1 MKNWYIGMI
10 SLSLMVSISSQKV
23 LYNASLTQESWNI
36 VDDVVMG
43 GRSDGHFED
52 TETFGHFYGK
62 VSLENNGGFSSA
74 RWPIASLNVM
84 EYKHI
89 VLKVKG
95 DGKRY
100 QLRLKS
106 SIRDPHAYIQYLT
119 IPEDWVEIRLP
130 LKDFYPSFRG
140 RKLSMPNFPQKNLEE
155 LGVLIANKKAE
166 SFSIKIKKIWLE

>member
-1 MKNWYIGMI
+1 
-10 SLSLMVSISSQKV
+10 
-23 LYNASLTQESWNI
+23 
-36 VDDVVMG
+36 
-43 GRSDGHFED
+43 
-52 TETFGHFYGK
+52 
-62 VSLENNGGFSSA
+62 
-74 RWPIASLNVM
+74 M

-106 SIRDPHAYIQYLT
+106 SIRDAHAYIQYLT
-119 IPEDWVEIRLP
+119 IPEDWVETRLP